1 MTDILNISHQWRSR
15 WRYNLTDS
23 KIIRLEKILLLL
35 WFVLNLGIGALTVHE
50 YGVSVDEPNNYR
62 YAADTLNAYPSFFGI
77 LYEPR
82 YVLTYD
88 GHGPA
93 YVAIAAIL
101 IRIVQGLFPDVF
113 TPDLWH
119 FSYFITFQLMGLCL
133 YWLTK
138 RWFNKWTAWGI
149 LILFST
155 QPVLFGHAFINPKD
169 IPFMFLFTLSIVFG
183 FRLVDSLEAR
193 ESFVSLKTPVKV
205 LTNKFWETEPQRRR
219 KFLGYAALGLA
230 AALALFVFSHQLNSL
245 IEQVVTFFYNAKP
258 ASWAGRLFNSVT
270 TDFSNISVE
279 DYVIKAL
286 RLFRRAKRVILIAVA
301 FFALAYFGLLMNNLT
316 LLTFLR
322 NTWKQRHR
330 LGEIFVRLARF
341 WHNSINLDSLK
352 IWFAEIFRALR
363 NPRVILMGVALGLA
377 TAVRAIAPWA
387 GVIVFL
393 HLFSKVRSRAWTT
406 AIAYFLVAG
415 IVTFLAW
422 PRLWGAPIPRY
433 LEGLGIISNF
443 PYPGRILFN
452 GHLYGASD
460 LPYSYLPVLLNIQFT
475 EPLLLGIYLGLVILA
490 WRLLHNRLRT
500 DLLLYI
506 GLGFA
511 FPLFGLILLKSP
523 LYNNFRQALFLIPA
537 MFLLAAFALELV
549 FSKIDRSWVRI
560 LFIAAIALPGVYSIV
575 KLYPYEY
582 VYYNSLVGGP
592 AGASNRYEL
601 DYWRISLREAA
612 IELNEIASPGSTIV
626 VTHSA
631 GIFVRYSRPDL
642 VVDKLID
649 SILDLSKGYDY
660 IVQIARW
667 QRRDLY
673 SDVTNIISIERAGAV
688 LATVKDVRDASVK

>member
-1 MTDILNISHQWRSR
+1 
-15 WRYNLTDS
+15 LTDS

-62 YAADTLNAYPSFFGI
+62 YAADTLDAYPSFFGI
-77 LYEPR
+77 LYKPR

-93 YVAIAAIL
+93 FVAIAGIV
-101 IRIVQGLFPDVF
+101 IRMIQSIFPNVYA
-113 TPDLWH
+113 PDLWH
-119 FSYFITFQLMGLCL
+119 FSYFIMFQLAGLCL

-138 RWFNKWTAWGI
+138 RWFSTWTAWGI

-155 QPVLFGHAFINPKD
+155 QPLLMGHAFINPKD
-169 IPFMFLFTLSIVFG
+169 IPFMFLFTLSFVVG
-183 FRLVDSLEAR
+183 FRLADSVKAE
-193 ESFVSLKTPVKV
+193 ESFVSVEKSIKV
-205 LTNKFWETEPQRRR
+205 LTEKFQATDPEHRR
-219 KFLGYAALGLA
+219 KFLIYAALGLA

-258 ASWAGRLFNSVT
+258 DSWAGRLFNSVT
-270 TDFSNISVE
+270 TNSSNISGE
-279 DYVIKAL
+279 DYAIKAL
-286 RLFRRAKRVILIAVA
+286 RLFRHAKRVILIGVA
-301 FFALAYFGLLMNNLT
+301 LFSLAYFGLLMNNLT
-316 LLTFLR
+316 LLTFLQ

-330 LGEIFVRLARF
+330 FGEILVRLTRF
-341 WHNSINLDSLK
+341 WRNSMNLDSLK
-352 IWFAEIFRALR
+352 IWFAEIFQALR
-363 NPRVILMGVALGLA
+363 NPRVILTGIVLGLA

-393 HLFSKVRSRAWTT
+393 YLFAKVRSRAWTL

-443 PYPGRILFN
+443 PYPGRVLFD
-452 GHLYGASD
+452 GHLYDSRE
-460 LPYSYLPVLLNIQFT
+460 LPYSYLPTLLSIQFT
-475 EPLLLGIYLGLVILA
+475 EPLTVSVYVGLAVFGWQLL
-490 WRLLHNRLRT
+490 RSRLRT

-511 FPLFGLILLKSP
+511 FPLFGLILLNST
-523 LYNNFRQALFLIPA
+523 LYNNFRQVLFLIPA
-537 MFLLAAFALELV
+537 MFMLAAVTLELV
-549 FSKIDRSWVRI
+549 FSKMTQGWTRV
-560 LFIAAIALPGVYSIV
+560 LLIAAIALPGVFASV

-592 AGASNRYEL
+592 VGASNRYEL
-601 DYWRISLREAA
+601 DYWRTSLREAA
-612 IELNEIASPGSTIV
+612 LELNEIASPGATIV

-631 GIFVRYSRPDL
+631 GIFVKYSRPDL
-642 VVDKLID
+642 VVDKPVS

-660 IVQIARW
+660 IVQVARW
-667 QRRDLY
+667 QRWEMY
-673 SDVTNIISIERAGAV
+673 PDVKNIVSIERAGTV
-688 LATVKDVRDASVK
+688 LATVKDVKNASVK